1 MDNWSLKSH
10 TKLKFCNVHMIYQMH
25 WLILIIAIVFEVI
38 GTAALKS
45 SEGVTRLIPSVI
57 MIISY
62 GAAIFMLSLVLKTIP
77 MGIGY
82 GLWSGVGIILITVVG
97 WFFYQQQLDLAA
109 LIGIGFIC
117 VGVVIIQIFSKS
129 VTH

>member
-1 MDNWSLKSH
+1 
-10 TKLKFCNVHMIYQMH
+10 MH
-25 WLILIIAIVFEVI
+25 WLILVMAIVFEVI

-45 SEGVTRLIPSVI
+45 SEGMTRLVPSVI

-62 GAAIFMLSLVLKTIP
+62 GAAIFLLSLVLKTIP

-82 GLWSGVGIILITVVG
+82 GLWSGIGIVLITMVG
-97 WFFYQQQLDLAA
+97 WFFYQQPLDVAA
-109 LIGIGFIC
+109 LVGIGFIC
-117 VGVVIIQIFSKS
+117 VGVVIIQVFSQS

>member
-1 MDNWSLKSH
+1 MKSH
-10 TKLKFCNVHMIYQMH
+10 TKLKFCNVRIIYQMH

-62 GAAIFMLSLVLKTIP
+62 GAAIFLLSLVLKTIP

-117 VGVVIIQIFSKS
+117 VGVVIIQVFSKS

>member
-1 MDNWSLKSH
+1 MKSH
-10 TKLKFCNVHMIYQMH
+10 TKLKFCNVRIIYQMH

-97 WFFYQQQLDLAA
+97 WYFYQQQLDLAA

-117 VGVVIIQIFSKS
+117 VGVVIIQVFSKS

>member
-1 MDNWSLKSH
+1 
-10 TKLKFCNVHMIYQMH
+10 MH
-25 WLILIIAIVFEVI
+25 WLILIVAIIFEVI

-45 SEGVTRLIPSVI
+45 SEGVTRLIPSII
-57 MIISY
+57 MVVSY
-62 GAAIFMLSLVLKTIP
+62 GAAIVLLSLVLKTIP

-82 GLWSGVGIILITVVG
+82 GLWSGVGIILITLVG

-117 VGVVIIQIFSKS
+117 VGVVIIQVFSKS

>member
-1 MDNWSLKSH
+1 MSFPPVLSPMSLPTFK
-10 TKLKFCNVHMIYQMH
+10 QM
-25 WLILIIAIVFEVI
+25 L
-38 GTAALKS
+38 
-45 SEGVTRLIPSVI
+45 
-57 MIISY
+57 
-62 GAAIFMLSLVLKTIP
+62 LSLRHYRSRVRLNILKTIP

-97 WFFYQQQLDLAA
+97 WYFYQQQLDLAA

>member
-1 MDNWSLKSH
+1 
-10 TKLKFCNVHMIYQMH
+10 MH
-25 WLILIIAIVFEVI
+25 WLILFVAIVFEVI

-45 SEGVTRLIPSVI
+45 SEGMTRLIPSI
-57 MIISY
+57 MMAISY
-62 GAAIFMLSLVLKTIP
+62 GVAIFLLSLVLKTIP

-82 GLWSGVGIILITVVG
+82 GIWSGVGIILITIVG
-97 WFFYQQQLDLAA
+97 WFFYQQQIDLAA

-117 VGVVIIQIFSKS
+117 VGVVIIQVFSKS

>member
-1 MDNWSLKSH
+1 MKSH
-10 TKLKFCNVHMIYQMH
+10 TKLKFCNVRIIYQMH

-117 VGVVIIQIFSKS
+117 VGVVIIQVFSKS

>member
-1 MDNWSLKSH
+1 
-10 TKLKFCNVHMIYQMH
+10 MH
-25 WLILIIAIVFEVI
+25 WLTLIVAIIFEVI

-45 SEGVTRLIPSVI
+45 SEGVTRLIPSII
-57 MIISY
+57 MVVSY
-62 GAAIFMLSLVLKTIP
+62 GAAIVLLSLVLKTIP

-82 GLWSGVGIILITVVG
+82 GLWSGVGIILITLVG

-117 VGVVIIQIFSKS
+117 VGVVIIQVFSKS

>member
-1 MDNWSLKSH
+1 
-10 TKLKFCNVHMIYQMH
+10 MIYQMH

-45 SEGVTRLIPSVI
+45 SEGVTRLIPSLI

-62 GAAIFMLSLVLKTIP
+62 GAAIFLLSLVFKIIP

-82 GLWSGVGIILITVVG
+82 GLWSGVGIILITFVG

-117 VGVVIIQIFSKS
+117 VGVVIIQVFSKS

>member
-1 MDNWSLKSH
+1 
-10 TKLKFCNVHMIYQMH
+10 
-25 WLILIIAIVFEVI
+25 
-38 GTAALKS
+38 
-45 SEGVTRLIPSVI
+45 
-57 MIISY
+57 
-62 GAAIFMLSLVLKTIP
+62 

-117 VGVVIIQIFSKS
+117 VGVVIIQVFSKS

>member
-1 MDNWSLKSH
+1 
-10 TKLKFCNVHMIYQMH
+10 MH
-25 WLILIIAIVFEVI
+25 WLILIVAIIFEVI

-45 SEGVTRLIPSVI
+45 SEGGTRLIPSVI
-57 MIISY
+57 MAISY
-62 GAAIFMLSLVLKTIP
+62 GVAIFLLSIVLKTIP

-82 GLWSGVGIILITVVG
+82 GIWSGVGIILITIVG
-97 WFFYQQQLDLAA
+97 WFFYQQQIDIAA

-117 VGVVIIQIFSKS
+117 IGVVIIQVFSKS

>member
-1 MDNWSLKSH
+1 
-10 TKLKFCNVHMIYQMH
+10 MH
-25 WLILIIAIVFEVI
+25 WLILIVAIIFEVI

-45 SEGVTRLIPSVI
+45 SEGVTRLIPSII
-57 MIISY
+57 MVISY
-62 GAAIFMLSLVLKTIP
+62 SAAIFLLSLVLKTIP

-82 GLWSGVGIILITVVG
+82 GLWSGLGIILITIVG

-117 VGVVIIQIFSKS
+117 VGVVIIQVFSKS

>member
-1 MDNWSLKSH
+1 MKSH
-10 TKLKFCNVHMIYQMH
+10 TKLKFCNVRMLYQMH

-62 GAAIFMLSLVLKTIP
+62 GAAIFLLSLVLKTIP

-97 WFFYQQQLDLAA
+97 WYFYQQQLDLAA

-117 VGVVIIQIFSKS
+117 VGVVIIQVFSKS

>member
-1 MDNWSLKSH
+1 
-10 TKLKFCNVHMIYQMH
+10 MH
-25 WLILIIAIVFEVI
+25 WLILIAAIIFEVI

-45 SEGVTRLIPSVI
+45 SEGFTRLIPSII
-57 MIISY
+57 MVISY
-62 GAAIFMLSLVLKTIP
+62 GAAIFLLSLVLKTIP

-109 LIGIGFIC
+109 LVGIGFISA
-117 VGVVIIQIFSKS
+117 GVVIIQVFSKS
-129 VTH
+129 VIH

>member
-1 MDNWSLKSH
+1 
-10 TKLKFCNVHMIYQMH
+10 MH
-25 WLILIIAIVFEVI
+25 WLILFVAIVFEVI

-45 SEGVTRLIPSVI
+45 SEGMTRLIPSI
-57 MIISY
+57 MMVISY
-62 GAAIFMLSLVLKTIP
+62 GVAIFLLSLVLKTIP

-82 GLWSGVGIILITVVG
+82 GIWSGVGIILITIVG
-97 WFFYQQQLDLAA
+97 WFFYQQQIDLAA

-117 VGVVIIQIFSKS
+117 VGVVIIQVFSKS